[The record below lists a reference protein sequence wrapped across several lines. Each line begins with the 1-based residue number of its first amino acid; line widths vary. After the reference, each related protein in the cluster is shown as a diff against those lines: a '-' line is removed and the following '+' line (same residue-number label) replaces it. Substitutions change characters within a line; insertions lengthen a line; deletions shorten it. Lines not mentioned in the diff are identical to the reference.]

1 LATESSQTEPKKKS
15 RRFCIILA
23 ATVLLLAL
31 LIGIVIFE
39 WSNVGQT
46 NYGSGPVEIKVTAD
60 KPFYLQGEEV
70 NFTIYVS
77 NQQELP
83 VREPSRVT
91 YRMEKDGGE
100 IFNTDIN
107 IDFVPDYVPSFSPHS
122 KTLYSTRVWDQ
133 KVGSGDNWTFAEPG
147 NYTFSVLFHGSTDY
161 GNGGN
166 CTFEVR
172 PNSPS

>member
-1 LATESSQTEPKKKS
+1 MTNENPQTEPKKKS
-15 RRFCIILA
+15 RRFYIILA

-31 LIGIVIFE
+31 IIGVVIFE

-46 NYGSGPVEIKVTAD
+46 SYGPGPVDIEVTAD

-107 IDFVPDYVPSFSPHS
+107 IDFVPDHTPSFHPHS
-122 KTLYSTRVWDQ
+122 KTLYGTHVWDQ
-133 KVGSGDNWTFAEPG
+133 KVGSGGNWTFAQTG
-147 NYTFSVLFHGSTDY
+147 NYTFSVLFHGATDY
-161 GNGGN
+161 GIGGN

-172 PNSPS
+172 INP